1 MKKFRTM
8 FFVLLACT
16 VSFLSS
22 CKKDEVVKVTEVF
35 LNHYELN
42 LEPGQTAQLTEA
54 VLPVGAEYKAVWIS
68 SDENVAKVSEDGLIT
83 ALTEGEAEVRV
94 LVNDISAVCK
104 VAVKESVEEIK
115 IKLNP
120 ESKKIKAGME
130 FVIEATVTPAE
141 KYQELVWASSDEG
154 VASVDKGTVTGVKPG
169 KAVITA
175 SIGDVKAECAVEV
188 LDASSDVVIIDLNIK
203 EKDLYVGESFELKA
217 TVTPVDREKDLKWKS
232 SDENVVTVDAEG
244 MVKAVA
250 EGNAQIIA
258 SIDDVEEIC
267 NVTVKKVESDLTI
280 TLEPMSKEITVG
292 GSFQVTATVDP
303 YDRKDELEWRSS
315 DNSVVTVAPD
325 GLVTAK
331 AEGKAQIIAS
341 IDDVEAVCEVTVVA
355 KSTELVFAITEEEV
369 PIIME
374 EGAMHDIQ
382 YEVEPFE
389 RMYDVVWSSSDES
402 VVRAIPTSGR
412 LFAENIGTATVTGT
426 IDGITKS
433 VEVKVVAAPAEVALD
448 KTTATIQI
456 SETLQ
461 LNATV
466 KPASA
471 QDKPVVWSVD
481 NSSVASVSD
490 QGLVTGL
497 AEGVAIIKAQ
507 VDQSV
512 AECRVIVTAEA
523 GEIKPEWELYE
534 IFDVPGYGKGMVVE
548 VKRHWSDNHI
558 TSITVMSMEFPMLQW
573 AKDASIVVGNGTT
586 DYMNASGMELTEM
599 IAKQAEIFPDNFPAF
614 NAVRALGANWY
625 MPNDSELKEFYGLIQ
640 NRREINEKL
649 VEYGYAEM
657 PESVWGAKEGRDT
670 YTNYATFIDPSYYYP
685 RQHLKTAV
693 RGTMALL
700 KINFDEL

>member
-130 FVIEATVTPAE
+130 FVIEATVTPAG

-355 KSTELVFAITEEEV
+355 ESMALVFTIDEDEVPLLMEEETSHS
-369 PIIME
+369 IR
-374 EGAMHDIQ
+374 
-382 YEVEPFE
+382 YTVEPVE
-389 RMYDVVWSSSDES
+389 RMNDVVWKSSDPEIADFEYDNNRIYAYKEGQ
-402 VVRAIPTSGR
+402 V
-412 LFAENIGTATVTGT
+412 TVTGE
-426 IDGITKS
+426 IDGITQS
-433 VEVKVVAAPAEVALD
+433 IEVKVVAAPAEVTLD
-448 KTTATIQI
+448 RTSATIQI

-461 LNATV
+461 LNASV
-466 KPASA
+466 RPASA

-481 NSSVASVSD
+481 NSSVASVSEE
-490 QGLVTGL
+490 GLVTGL
-497 AEGVAIIKAQ
+497 AEGVAVIKAQ

-512 AECRVIVTAEA
+512 AECRVVVTAEA
-523 GEIKPEWELYE
+523 GEIKTEWELYE
-534 IFDVPGYGKGMVVE
+534 IFDVPGYGKGMVVRVNRDWFDDH
-548 VKRHWSDNHI
+548 VK
-558 TSITVMSMEFPMLQW
+558 SITVMHMEFPELQW
-573 AKDASIVVGNGTT
+573 AKDPAIIVGNGTA
-586 DYMNASGMELTEM
+586 DFEKASGMELTEM
-599 IAKQAEIFPDNFPAF
+599 IAKQAKLYPDNFPAF
-614 NAVRALGANWY
+614 NAVRALGPNWY
-625 MPNDSELKEFYGLIQ
+625 MPNDNELTDYYGDRYNINAKLKELGYE
-640 NRREINEKL
+640 EI
-649 VEYGYAEM
+649 
-657 PESVWGAKEGRDT
+657 PESVWGAKEGRDA
-670 YTNYATFIDPSYYYP
+670 YTNYASFIDNTYHYP
-685 RQHLKTAV
+685 RQHYKTAV

>member
-1 MKKFRTM
+1 MKKIKTF
-8 FFVLLACT
+8 FFVLFACT

-22 CKKDEVVKVTEVF
+22 CKKDEVVKVTEIF

-54 VLPVGAEYKAVWIS
+54 VLPVDAEYKAVWIS

-94 LVNDISAVCK
+94 LVDDISAVCK
-104 VAVKESVEEIK
+104 VTVKESVEEIK
-115 IKLNP
+115 IKLDP
-120 ESKKIKAGME
+120 ESKKIKAGMG
-130 FVIEATVTPAE
+130 FVIEATVTPAG
-141 KYQELVWASSDEG
+141 KYQELVWASSDDA

-169 KAVITA
+169 TAVITA

-232 SDENVVTVDAEG
+232 SDENVATVDAEG

-280 TLEPMSKEITVG
+280 TIEPETKEIVI
-292 GSFQVTATVDP
+292 GSSFLIEATVEP
-303 YDRKDELEWRSS
+303 YERKDDLEWRSS
-315 DNSVVTVAPD
+315 DNSIATVAPD
-325 GLVTAK
+325 GMVTAK

-341 IDDVEAVCEVTVVA
+341 IDDVEAVCEVTVTA
-355 KSTELVFAITEEEV
+355 KSTSLVFTIDEDEIPLVMEEETSYS
-369 PIIME
+369 IR
-374 EGAMHDIQ
+374 
-382 YEVEPFE
+382 YTVEPVE
-389 RMYDVVWSSSDES
+389 RMNDVVWKSSDPEIADFEYDNNRIYAYKEGQ
-402 VVRAIPTSGR
+402 V
-412 LFAENIGTATVTGT
+412 TVTGE
-426 IDGITKS
+426 IDGIAKS
-433 VEVKVVAAPAEVALD
+433 IEVKVVAAPAEVTLD
-448 KTTATIQI
+448 KTSATIQI

-461 LNATV
+461 LNASV
-466 KPASA
+466 RPASA

-512 AECRVIVTAEA
+512 AECRIIVTAET
-523 GEIKPEWELYE
+523 GQIKTEWELYE
-534 IFDVPGYGKGMVVE
+534 IFDVPGYGKGMVIKVSRDWFDDH
-548 VKRHWSDNHI
+548 VK
-558 TSITVMSMEFPMLQW
+558 SITVMHMEFPELQW
-573 AKDASIVVGNGTT
+573 AKDPWIAVGNG
-586 DYMNASGMELTEM
+586 DMSKASGMELTAK
-599 IAKQAEIFPDNFPAF
+599 IAEKAKTYPDNFPAY
-614 NAVRALGANWY
+614 NAVSALGGNWY
-625 MPNDSELKEFYGLIQ
+625 MPNDDELQDIYVVQ
-640 NRREINEKL
+640 NRNKINEKL
-649 VEYGYAEM
+649 VEYGYSEM
-657 PESVWGAKEGRDT
+657 PESLWGAKEGSGD
-670 YTNYATFIDPSYYYP
+670 YVNFASFIDASYYAP
-685 RQHLKTAV
+685 RQHYKTAV
-693 RGTMALL
+693 RGTVALM